1 MHQNK
6 PCIIA
11 VYNNT
16 PKAII
21 MNMQNSYKKLML
33 SLFISFFIMYGVM
46 FLNVTD
52 TSHLYLSLTRLYMS
66 LLMVSPMAILM
77 IIIMG
82 GMYKNKKLNAIII
95 SSSVLVFSLSL
106 FFLRTQ
112 TFISDVQYMKAMI
125 PHHSSAILT
134 SNNAHIKDAEV
145 KKLSEDIIKAQEK
158 EIAEMKGM
166 IERME

>member
-1 MHQNK
+1 
-6 PCIIA
+6 
-11 VYNNT
+11 
-16 PKAII
+16 
-21 MNMQNSYKKLML
+21 
-33 SLFISFFIMYGVM
+33 
-46 FLNVTD
+46 
-52 TSHLYLSLTRLYMS
+52 
-66 LLMVSPMAILM
+66 
-77 IIIMG
+77 MG

-95 SSSVLVFSLSL
+95 SCSVLVFSLSL